1 MIKIEIKV
9 ICIIIFCIMCYGGFE
24 FYMIFYKNW
33 LILVVDLSI
42 LNIVF
47 CNDIGID
54 LVNREVSEYVV

>member
-9 ICIIIFCIMCYGGFE
+9 ICIIIFCIMCYGGFD
-24 FYMIFYKNW
+24 FYMIFYENW

-47 CNDIGID
+47 CNDIGI
-54 LVNREVSEYVV
+54 